1 MKFKIIKYKKV
12 TSTND
17 TAIKLIK
24 KKGKISG
31 YICSERQTK
40 GRGTYG
46 KKWISCKGNLFGS
59 IFFPLNN
66 NYPTFNEFS
75 IINPV
80 LISNVIRKFCKNKKI
95 NLKFPNDILI
105 NKKKICGILQE
116 IITNKSKKFLI
127 IGIGLNIIANP
138 IVIKKFK
145 ATNIYAETQK
155 KPKLNE
161 IIKLITSS
169 YENFFTNIDS
179 YNYAQFKKKA
189 NLMSIK

>member
-169 YENFFTNIDS
+169 YENFFTNKHS

-189 NLMSIK
+189 NLMPIK